1 MSARSHLFAH
11 MRANRA
17 KRNEALERLAQAD
30 HEACAINSLAVS
42 HGMRPPHTEASNY
55 QECLKRLETP
65 VVWRDRFVPDWKKA

>member
-1 MSARSHLFAH
+1 MTPTRLFDH

-17 KRNEALERLAQAD
+17 RRAEAMKRLAQSD
-30 HEACAINSLAVS
+30 HEACVINSLAVS
-42 HGMRPPHTEASNY
+42 HGMRPSRTEASNY